1 MSKGEEKEKK
11 KAEKKLIDQRR
22 NRVMLKLRKH
32 TLEGIMRDYEKVS
45 KPLDALKRKK
55 EKEEG

>member
-1 MSKGEEKEKK
+1 
-11 KAEKKLIDQRR
+11 
-22 NRVMLKLRKH
+22 MLKLRKH

-45 KPLDALKRKK
+45 KLLDALKRKK